1 MHLNPSL
8 MRLHLICGAGLL
20 LVLLAGRTGAQ
31 TSPAPLHPQPGQG
44 SVLHYTV
51 HYMGTDYQYTLK
63 VDSVEQDQ
71 IILDWSLPELG
82 QGRYL
87 MSMQAF
93 LHGTASFQGQPEA
106 GVDTRLDD
114 SVTLACVSRDFF
126 RTLEDSGH
134 AVYNGIAYT
143 KKDNPK
149 GFSLKGIKVDAVFLS
164 GSDGSRMWLLND
176 ERVPLVLDKEPA
188 PDSGGIG
195 LTLDSIQ

>member
-1 MHLNPSL
+1 MLQNQTL
-8 MRLHLICGAGLL
+8 MRLHFICGAGLL

-31 TSPAPLHPQPGQG
+31 TSTDPLHPQVSQG
-44 SVLHYTV
+44 SVLHYIV

-63 VDSVEQDQ
+63 VDSVGQDQ

-126 RTLEDSGH
+126 LTLEDSGH
-134 AVYNGIAYT
+134 AVYNSILYT
-143 KKDNPK
+143 KKPNPM
-149 GFSLKGIKVDAVFLS
+149 GFSLKGSRVDAVYLS
-164 GSDGSRMWLLND
+164 GSDGSQIWLLND
-176 ERVPLVLDKEPA
+176 EQVPLVLDKEPA
-188 PDSGGIG
+188 RNSDGIG
-195 LTLDSIQ
+195 MTLDSIQ